1 MNFDIES
8 KVTHAMEN
16 TTLTLKS
23 GLNSTSDVIYHT
35 LEELGGGW
43 IFFIRV
49 MKTFRKTSGY
59 REAIMQQIA
68 DVSTRTVGTVIFAG
82 LFVGAILVLQF
93 DTMLRRFDAQALL
106 GGLNTSATIREIGPL
121 IISFLLAGKVGA
133 YTTAELANM
142 RVTEQIDA
150 VESLGVSPI
159 QYLIIPRFIAIV
171 LSSVVLLA
179 IGLSVSVLGSLFVAE
194 AFCGMNFYQY
204 ISSIPR
210 FAGGWTIFEGL
221 VRSIIFSTIV
231 ANVSTYKGYTAS
243 GGARGVGRAVTQS
256 AIYINVYI
264 VIGNFISSFFLEWIH
279 DLMFWAINLVERLI
293 Y

>member
-1 MNFDIES
+1 MSIES
-8 KVTHAMEN
+8 NITDAMEG
-16 TTLTLKS
+16 TTNTLKS
-23 GLNSTSDVIYHT
+23 ALNKLLMVFIHT

-43 IFFIRV
+43 IFFRRV
-49 MKTFRKTSGY
+49 MRTYRKTSGY
-59 REAIMQQIA
+59 REAIFQQIA
-68 DVSTRTVGTVIFAG
+68 EVSTRTLGTVIFAG

-93 DTMLRRFDAQALL
+93 DIMLRRFDAQTLL
-106 GGLNTSATIREIGPL
+106 GGLNTSATIREIGPM
-121 IISFLLAGKVGA
+121 IISFLLAGKIGA

-159 QYLIIPRFIAIV
+159 QYLIIPRYIAIV

-179 IGLSVSVLGSLFVAE
+179 IGLSVSVLGSIVVAQV
-194 AFCGMNFYQY
+194 FGGMNVYQY

-210 FAGGWTIFEGL
+210 FAGAWTIFEGL

-243 GGARGVGRAVTQS
+243 GGARGVGKAVTQS

-264 VIGNFISSFFLEWIH
+264 VIANFISSSLLEWIH
-279 DLMFWAINLVERLI
+279 DLFFWFKNIVERLVF
-293 Y
+293 

>member
-1 MNFDIES
+1 MNELALRVWDKIGDS
-8 KVTHAMEN
+8 V
-16 TTLTLKS
+16 
-23 GLNSTSDVIYHT
+23 LNIFH
-35 LEELGGGW
+35 ELGGAYL
-43 IFFIRV
+43 FFRRV
-49 MKTFRKTSGY
+49 VRTFRKTTGH
-59 REAIMQQIA
+59 REAIIHQIA
-68 DVSTRTVGTVIFAG
+68 EVSTRTISTVIFAG
-82 LFVGAILVLQF
+82 MFVGAILVLQF

-150 VESLGVSPI
+150 IESLGTNPI
-159 QYLIIPRFIAIV
+159 QYLIIPRFFAII

-179 IGLSVSVLGSLFVAE
+179 MGLSVSVLGAILVAQ
-194 AFCGMNFYQY
+194 AFSDLNLYQY

-210 FAGGWTIFEGL
+210 FAGGWTLFEGL
-221 VRSIIFSTIV
+221 VRSTLFSTIV
-231 ANVSTYKGYTAS
+231 ATISTYKGFTAT

-264 VIGNFISSFFLEWIH
+264 VIANFISSSLLEWIH
-279 DLMFWAINLVERLI
+279 DLLYWFIHLVERIML
-293 Y
+293 

>member
-1 MNFDIES
+1 MSIES
-8 KVTHAMEN
+8 KVTDVMEG
-16 TTLTLKS
+16 TTHTLKY
-23 GLNSTSDVIYHT
+23 GIQKFLGVVIHT

-43 IFFIRV
+43 IFFRRV
-49 MKTFRKTSGY
+49 LRTYRKTSGY
-59 REAIMQQIA
+59 KDAIIQQIA
-68 DVSTRTVGTVIFAG
+68 DVSTRTIGTVIFAG

-93 DTMLRRFDAQALL
+93 DVMLRRFDAQTLL
-106 GGLNTSATIREIGPL
+106 GGLNTSATIREIGPM
-121 IISFLLAGKVGA
+121 IISFLLAGKIGA

-179 IGLSVSVLGSLFVAE
+179 IGLSVSVVGSIFVAQT
-194 AFCGMNFYQY
+194 FSGMNMYQY
-204 ISSIPR
+204 IASIPR
-210 FAGGWTIFEGL
+210 FAGAWTIFEGL

-231 ANVSTYKGYTAS
+231 ATVSTYKGYTAT

-264 VIGNFISSFFLEWIH
+264 VIANFISSSLLEWIH
-279 DLMFWAINLVERLI
+279 DLSFWIKNLVERLI
-293 Y
+293 F